1 MATPNYGYNLP
12 SVFGD
17 DDAWGDKLNENW
29 AAIDADLKAVED
41 QADAGV
47 AGNVPVGGIIMWS
60 GTLATIPTGWTL
72 CDGTNS
78 TPDLRDRFIVGAAD
92 GADPGATG
100 GANNVTLTTDNM
112 PAHGH
117 GGGSLAAASGGGHSH
132 SSGSLA
138 AASGGSHSHEEGMH
152 AKIDQPTNNGQTT
165 PRTIAD
171 GNAKRPGSY
180 SGGDVGVYRTQ
191 DAGSHTHSISGS
203 TSSVSNHT
211 HSISGSTANA
221 GNGQPFDNRP
231 AFYALAFIMRTA

>member
-17 DDAWGDKLNENW
+17 DDAWGDLLNENW
-29 AAIDADLKAVED
+29 TAIDADLKDVSNTAN
-41 QADAGV
+41 AGV

-60 GTLATIPTGWTL
+60 GLLVNIPAGWVL
-72 CDGTNS
+72 CDGS
-78 TPDLRDRFIVGAAD
+78 PGTPDLRDRFIVGASD

-100 GANNVTLTTDNM
+100 GNNNVTLTTDNM
-112 PAHGH
+112 PSHDHDSGT
-117 GGGSLAAASGGGHSH
+117 LAAASGGGHSH
-132 SSGSLA
+132 GSGSLA
-138 AASGGSHSHEEGMH
+138 ADSAGEHDHEEGMH

-191 DAGSHTHSISGS
+191 DAGSHSHGISGS
-203 TSSVSNHT
+203 TGSVSNHS

-221 GNGQPFDNRP
+221 GGDQPFDNRP